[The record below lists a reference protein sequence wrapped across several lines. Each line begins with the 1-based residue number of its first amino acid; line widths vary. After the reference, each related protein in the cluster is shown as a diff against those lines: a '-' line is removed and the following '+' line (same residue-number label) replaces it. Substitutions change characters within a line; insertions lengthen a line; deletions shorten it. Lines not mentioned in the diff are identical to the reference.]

1 MDEVVGA
8 IAGGRSVVAL
18 DHIRQRTDGVIGV
31 LERDGA
37 IVALCAHRCDIAS
50 LPDLDS
56 LRALERL
63 DVGGNR
69 LQALPALPA
78 SLRELYVDD
87 NRLVALPALPALR
100 VLDANRNQLA
110 SLPPLA
116 DIVFVYAASNRL
128 ASLPAITGVRY
139 LNVGGN
145 PLEAIDSLGDAAL
158 VELRMEDARLAAV
171 PEPVRRLTA
180 LRELHLRGNAIESLP
195 SWIGELAS
203 LEVLDVRGNRLDD
216 VPDSLIARP
225 LRKLDLRW
233 NPLRRSRPQ
242 LATLAARGCLVYL

>member
-18 DHIRQRTDGVIGV
+18 DHIRQRTDGVVGIV
-31 LERDGA
+31 ERDGA
-37 IVALCAHRCDIAS
+37 IVA
-50 LPDLDS
+50 

-69 LQALPALPA
+69 LAALPALPA

-145 PLEAIDSLGDAAL
+145 PLSAIHSLGDAAL
-158 VELRMEDARLAAV
+158 VELRMEDA
-171 PEPVRRLTA
+171 
-180 LRELHLRGNAIESLP
+180 G
-195 SWIGELAS
+195 
-203 LEVLDVRGNRLDD
+203 
-216 VPDSLIARP
+216 
-225 LRKLDLRW
+225 
-233 NPLRRSRPQ
+233 
-242 LATLAARGCLVYL
+242 LV